1 MYISPSSCVFYLL
14 LLQKTSVGKG
24 IKENKMKTTGEKCN
38 VNVSESST
46 KATGNFD
53 FLILINITLP
63 FITPHLMGGLMFDKM
78 EAYRSGG
85 GSARL

>member
-1 MYISPSSCVFYLL
+1 MYISPSSYVFYLP
-14 LLQKTSVGKG
+14 LLQKTPVGKG
-24 IKENKMKTTGEKCN
+24 IQENKTKTTGEKCN

-63 FITPHLMGGLMFDKM
+63 FIKAHIMVGLMFDKT
-78 EAYRSGG
+78 EA
-85 GSARL
+85 